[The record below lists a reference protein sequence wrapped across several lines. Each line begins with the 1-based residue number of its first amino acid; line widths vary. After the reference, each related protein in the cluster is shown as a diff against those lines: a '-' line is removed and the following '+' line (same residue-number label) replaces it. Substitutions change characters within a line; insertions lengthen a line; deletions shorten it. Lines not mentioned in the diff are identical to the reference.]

1 MDVMNYSDARAQFKS
16 VMDRAIHDKQE
27 VVVTRKKGEAVVV
40 LSLEAWEDYQ
50 HWVETNSKL
59 KNRIN
64 ELIKQCKRTPFAGSG
79 KPEPLRGDLS
89 GWWSR
94 RITKEDPMVY
104 RVTGSGNEQSL
115 EIAQIRFHY

>member
-1 MDVMNYSDARAQFKS
+1 MKLVFSD
-16 VMDRAIHDKQE
+16 
-27 VVVTRKKGEAVVV
+27 
-40 LSLEAWEDYQ
+40 EAWEDYQ
-50 HWVETNSKL
+50 HWVETNPKL
-59 KNRIN
+59 KDRIN

-94 RITKEDPMVY
+94 RITKEDRMVY

-115 EIAQIRFHY
+115 EIAQLRFHY